1 MKNVAQRHKIIIE
14 ELKRTGYVR
23 VKELSEKLNVSEV
36 TIRKDL
42 KKLESKKI
50 LYRNHGSANSV
61 GSIIGDRHIDEKEKI
76 RVEEKNRIAKAA
88 VELLENDDKII
99 IASGTT
105 LLAFAHQIGEN
116 KPVTVITSSVKVS
129 LTLCY
134 NPTIELIQ
142 LGGIM
147 RKNAA
152 SVIGNQAEDAL
163 VNMACNKL
171 FIGVDG
177 IDLDHGLTTSNLSE
191 AYLNQRMIDASQKII
206 VLCDSSKFGKKGFSK
221 ICNFDRI
228 HHIITDSEAPS
239 SVIEMIKE
247 KGIEVTLV

>member
-1 MKNVAQRHKIIIE
+1 MANVSERHKIIIE

-42 KKLESKKI
+42 KKLENRKM

-61 GSIIGDRHIDEKEKI
+61 SSIIGERHIDEKEKI
-76 RVEEKNRIAKAA
+76 RIEEKTLIAKAA
-88 VELLENDDKII
+88 TELLDYDDKVI

-105 LLAFAHQIGEN
+105 LLAFAREIRED
-116 KPVTVITSSVKVS
+116 KPLTVITSSIKVS
-129 LTLCY
+129 IALCY
-134 NPTIELIQ
+134 NPSIEVIQ
-142 LGGIM
+142 LGGVM
-147 RKNAA
+147 RKKAA
-152 SVIGNQAEDAL
+152 SVIGNYAEKAL
-163 VNMACNKL
+163 DELVCNKL

-177 IDLDHGLTTSNLSE
+177 IDLDYGLTTSNLGE
-191 AYLNQRMIDASQKII
+191 AHLNQKMINAAQKII

-221 ICNFDRI
+221 ICNFDMI
-228 HHIITDSEAPS
+228 HHIITDSNAPS
-239 SVIEMIKE
+239 NIIEMIKE